1 MGLSVMFKMWFAL
14 TLAATLALAQDTADT
29 LRARGSVSGTVP
41 DGSTGA
47 PMEVV
52 PVSAGDGPKQVNA
65 NTDALGHFA
74 LRDLL
79 SGLSLPQ
86 ISILLRPMS
95 LTRFST

>member
-14 TLAATLALAQDTADT
+14 TLAAILALAQDTADT
-29 LRARGSVSGTVP
+29 PRARGSVSGTVP
-41 DGSTGA
+41 DGSTGT

-52 PVSAGDGPKQVNA
+52 PVSASDGPKPVYA

-79 SGLSLPQ
+79 PGLPYRKS
-86 ISILLRPMS
+86 
-95 LTRFST
+95 RFC